1 MSEKNLRGK
10 FVTDLYGSAP
20 ATGAEELLKKWI
32 DDKQT
37 AWLASWTEKV
47 AKEGQNAIDVLTDIL
62 SIFHRDTLGRPII
75 GNWML
80 RRCLVVT
87 GQTIFNAQKDRSHP
101 KRDILPMAVQLVE
114 PISINIL
121 NGKVLDN
128 PNGIRTYTVS
138 ITRPKRSFFKAY
150 EFIQAGTTF
159 ETKIY
164 FDDELLTE
172 EQIALLLSK
181 AGSVGLGA
189 FRERFGKF
197 EWI

>member
-1 MSEKNLRGK
+1 MEIKKTARFL
-10 FVTDLYGSAP
+10 TDFYGSSP
-20 ATGAEELLKKWI
+20 AVGAEGILKGWI

-37 AWLASWTEKV
+37 EWLSSWAEKV
-47 AKEGQNAIDVLTDIL
+47 AKKGQDAMNVLTEIL
-62 SIFHRDTLGRPII
+62 SIFHRDDKGRPVL

-87 GQTIFNAQKDRSHP
+87 GQTIFNAMKDKTHP

-114 PISINIL
+114 PISINIM
-121 NGKVLDN
+121 NGKIMDR
-128 PNGIRTYTVS
+128 PDGIKTYTVS
-138 ITRPKRSFFKAY
+138 ITKPQRSFFKAY
-150 EFIQAGTTF
+150 EFIKAGTTF
-159 ETKIY
+159 ETKMY

-172 EQIALLLSK
+172 EHINHLLSK
-181 AGSVGLGA
+181 AGSVGVGA